1 MVKKYVYDAI
11 KGGDYR
17 KAIELLAREIDC
29 TSITGPNSMIRL
41 LAPFAKDKQEGFFVV
56 TLDGAHVPI
65 RLVQITKGL
74 VNKTVVHP
82 REVYAVALE
91 DRAAAIIV
99 AHNHPSGRLA
109 PSPEDLDVTNTLKH
123 AGEIMK
129 IPLLDHLVFGWSM
142 ELMAKGINDGVGI
155 YSMVENGDMMV

>member
-17 KAIELLAREIDC
+17 KAIELLAKEIDC

-91 DRAAAIIV
+91 DRASAIIV

-109 PSPEDLDVTNTLKH
+109 PSPEDLDVTKTLKD
-123 AGEIMK
+123 ASEIMK
-129 IPLLDHLVFGWSM
+129 IPLLDHLIFGSSM

-155 YSMVENGDMMV
+155 YSMVENGDMMA